1 MSLSPETVDA
11 LDETVVNNGEG
22 QQKQSLPSDVALDES
37 SQAIS
42 GSRNRD
48 ADRIT
53 APSESNFLCIFKA
66 GSSYI

>member
-1 MSLSPETVDA
+1 MSLSPEAVDA
-11 LDETVVNNGEG
+11 LDETVVNDGKG

-48 ADRIT
+48 ADKIT
-53 APSESNFLCIFKA
+53 ARSE
-66 GSSYI
+66 